1 MQRQAMINMSG
12 WTNLVSLLVMVA
24 GYFIPTYGEIVTA
37 TGAFALSGAF
47 TNWIAIY
54 MLFDKVPYLYGS
66 GVIPLRFEEFKAG
79 IKHLIVTEFFSREHI
94 ERFFAQ
100 HGARS
105 AEAIGA
111 RIDYDR
117 VFEHL
122 TDAIAESSLGGAL
135 KMFGGKAAL
144 APLKAPV
151 VEKLKGVVSE
161 LAQTAGEGEGS
172 QFTDGLVQQV
182 ELIIDARLAELTPQ
196 KVKEIVEEMIRRH
209 LGWLV
214 LWGGVFGGL
223 IGLVSEA
230 VKHVV

>member
-1 MQRQAMINMSG
+1 MINMSG
-12 WTNLVSLLVMVA
+12 WTNLIALLLTIA
-24 GYFIPTYGEIVTA
+24 GYFIPQYGEVVTA

-66 GVIPLRFEEFKAG
+66 GVIPMRFEEFKAG
-79 IKHLIVTEFFSREHI
+79 IKHLIVTEFFSRQHI
-94 ERFFAQ
+94 ERFFEQ

-105 AEAIGA
+105 AQAIGE

-117 VFEHL
+117 VFDHL
-122 TDAIAESSLGGAL
+122 TDAIVDSPLGGAL

-144 APLKAPV
+144 TPLKAPI
-151 VEKLKGVVSE
+151 VEKLKGVVTE
-161 LAQTAGEGEGS
+161 LANNAGEGGGN
-172 QFTDGLVQQV
+172 FTEGLVQQV

-196 KVKEIVEEMIRRH
+196 KVKEIVEEMIRKH

-223 IGLVSEA
+223 IGLICEGIKLFV
-230 VKHVV
+230 